1 MTDDQEKS
9 EHELIELVRTG
20 DPAAFVLT
28 ITCTDS
34 RWKVQIDDLKGPAPA
49 PQAKGRLFTKHGPTW
64 SHGLVSEVI
73 GQDFSGE
80 APSQ

>member
-20 DPAAFVLT
+20 GPAAFVLT

-34 RWKVQIDDLKGPAPA
+34 RWKVQIDDHEGPGASTA
-49 PQAKGRLFTKHGPTW
+49 GEGATFHEAW
-64 SHGLVSEVI
+64 SNLEPR
-73 GQDFSGE
+73 FGE
-80 APSQ
+80 